1 MAEQTQQQNPVSALL
16 AEFSTRLNETEEKQ
30 RLVRDR
36 ALLIGQNLINSKED
50 FEKEFF
56 ETKKEIMEIN
66 SEIKTLKQ
74 LVQRIINEIPNLA
87 RKSEIEILEN
97 QMRIFQPIEFARI
110 KDVEI
115 IVKKEIQKLNKGKDI
130 KTKKS

>member
-1 MAEQTQQQNPVSALL
+1 MSEQTQQPDPISALL
-16 AEFSTRLNETEEKQ
+16 AEFGTRLNEVEEKQ

-50 FEKEFF
+50 FENEFF
-56 ETKKEIMEIN
+56 ESKKQIREIN
-66 SEIKTLKQ
+66 SEIKILKQ

-97 QMRIFQPIEFARI
+97 QMKIFQPLEFARI
-110 KDVEI
+110 SDVEN
-115 IVKKEIQKLNKGKDI
+115 IVKREIGKLNKTKDI